1 MKKILKI
8 CITLSFTF
16 LLTGCVDCLVS
27 LNYSKIKKPTLYG
40 ELTIEPQILEKYS
53 MSISQIKKQLLD
65 YDFFKDWTIKKQTD
79 SSLSIESPTS
89 FIKEIS
95 TLTKQN
101 NKYILSIDIPKNM
114 LDTSELNHYKNT
126 LQLLNSSNATCSFKI
141 TMPGT
146 IISSN
151 VGKYQQN
158 VVTINLFEL
167 FIEEKALSFHIIS
180 KKENNHIVELMKSVP
195 EDKTMILV
203 ATGSLVGEGFD
214 LDRLDTLFLAMPVA
228 SSSVIEQ
235 FTGRIHRLYDKKDTI
250 LVYDYVDVHIPM
262 FDRMYGKR
270 LKAYKKSGYELI
282 SDMNDIKNELQIS
295 QSIFDA
301 SNYYDM
307 YSHDLMRAKKNIVV
321 SSPSLSGDRV
331 VEFTKLV
338 KDKMEDGV
346 EVTIVSWMPDKIRFG
361 SSNYRMQLLEEMRQS
376 GFYLKSAEDNC
387 EHFAIIDQEIVWY
400 GNINLLG
407 KQDVE
412 DHIMRIQSKEIANEL
427 MEMTFGNSLYNY
439 LNNF

>member
-65 YDFFKDWTIKKQTD
+65 YDFFKDWAIKKQTD

-95 TLTKQN
+95 MLTKQN

-180 KKENNHIVELMKSVP
+180 KKENNHLLLYFITLI
-195 EDKTMILV
+195 IL
-203 ATGSLVGEGFD
+203 LVLIIILIF
-214 LDRLDTLFLAMPVA
+214 
-228 SSSVIEQ
+228 I
-235 FTGRIHRLYDKKDTI
+235 KK
-250 LVYDYVDVHIPM
+250 
-262 FDRMYGKR
+262 R
-270 LKAYKKSGYELI
+270 
-282 SDMNDIKNELQIS
+282 Q
-295 QSIFDA
+295 
-301 SNYYDM
+301 
-307 YSHDLMRAKKNIVV
+307 
-321 SSPSLSGDRV
+321 
-331 VEFTKLV
+331 
-338 KDKMEDGV
+338 KD
-346 EVTIVSWMPDKIRFG
+346 
-361 SSNYRMQLLEEMRQS
+361 
-376 GFYLKSAEDNC
+376 
-387 EHFAIIDQEIVWY
+387 
-400 GNINLLG
+400 
-407 KQDVE
+407 
-412 DHIMRIQSKEIANEL
+412 
-427 MEMTFGNSLYNY
+427 
-439 LNNF
+439 

>member
-40 ELTIEPQILEKYS
+40 ELTIEPQILEKYN
-53 MSISQIKKQLLD
+53 MSISQIKKQLLGH
-65 YDFFKDWTIKKQTD
+65 DFFKDWTIKKQTD

-95 TLTKQN
+95 TLTKQK

-180 KKENNHIVELMKSVP
+180 KKENNHLLLYFITLI
-195 EDKTMILV
+195 IL
-203 ATGSLVGEGFD
+203 LI
-214 LDRLDTLFLAMPVA
+214 LIITLIF
-228 SSSVIEQ
+228 I
-235 FTGRIHRLYDKKDTI
+235 KK
-250 LVYDYVDVHIPM
+250 
-262 FDRMYGKR
+262 R
-270 LKAYKKSGYELI
+270 
-282 SDMNDIKNELQIS
+282 Q
-295 QSIFDA
+295 
-301 SNYYDM
+301 
-307 YSHDLMRAKKNIVV
+307 
-321 SSPSLSGDRV
+321 
-331 VEFTKLV
+331 
-338 KDKMEDGV
+338 KD
-346 EVTIVSWMPDKIRFG
+346 
-361 SSNYRMQLLEEMRQS
+361 
-376 GFYLKSAEDNC
+376 
-387 EHFAIIDQEIVWY
+387 
-400 GNINLLG
+400 
-407 KQDVE
+407 
-412 DHIMRIQSKEIANEL
+412 
-427 MEMTFGNSLYNY
+427 
-439 LNNF
+439 

>member
-65 YDFFKDWTIKKQTD
+65 YDFFKDWAIKKQTD

-101 NKYILSIDIPKNM
+101 IDIPKNM

-180 KKENNHIVELMKSVP
+180 KKENNHLLLYFITLI
-195 EDKTMILV
+195 IL
-203 ATGSLVGEGFD
+203 LVLIIILIF
-214 LDRLDTLFLAMPVA
+214 
-228 SSSVIEQ
+228 I
-235 FTGRIHRLYDKKDTI
+235 KK
-250 LVYDYVDVHIPM
+250 
-262 FDRMYGKR
+262 R
-270 LKAYKKSGYELI
+270 
-282 SDMNDIKNELQIS
+282 Q
-295 QSIFDA
+295 
-301 SNYYDM
+301 
-307 YSHDLMRAKKNIVV
+307 
-321 SSPSLSGDRV
+321 
-331 VEFTKLV
+331 
-338 KDKMEDGV
+338 KD
-346 EVTIVSWMPDKIRFG
+346 
-361 SSNYRMQLLEEMRQS
+361 
-376 GFYLKSAEDNC
+376 
-387 EHFAIIDQEIVWY
+387 
-400 GNINLLG
+400 
-407 KQDVE
+407 
-412 DHIMRIQSKEIANEL
+412 
-427 MEMTFGNSLYNY
+427 
-439 LNNF
+439 

>member
-95 TLTKQN
+95 TLRKQN

-180 KKENNHIVELMKSVP
+180 KKENNHLLLYFITLI
-195 EDKTMILV
+195 IL
-203 ATGSLVGEGFD
+203 LVLIIILIF
-214 LDRLDTLFLAMPVA
+214 
-228 SSSVIEQ
+228 I
-235 FTGRIHRLYDKKDTI
+235 KK
-250 LVYDYVDVHIPM
+250 
-262 FDRMYGKR
+262 R
-270 LKAYKKSGYELI
+270 
-282 SDMNDIKNELQIS
+282 Q
-295 QSIFDA
+295 
-301 SNYYDM
+301 
-307 YSHDLMRAKKNIVV
+307 
-321 SSPSLSGDRV
+321 
-331 VEFTKLV
+331 
-338 KDKMEDGV
+338 KD
-346 EVTIVSWMPDKIRFG
+346 
-361 SSNYRMQLLEEMRQS
+361 
-376 GFYLKSAEDNC
+376 
-387 EHFAIIDQEIVWY
+387 
-400 GNINLLG
+400 
-407 KQDVE
+407 
-412 DHIMRIQSKEIANEL
+412 
-427 MEMTFGNSLYNY
+427 
-439 LNNF
+439 

>member
-8 CITLSFTF
+8 CIILSFTF

-53 MSISQIKKQLLD
+53 MSISQIKKQLLGH
-65 YDFFKDWTIKKQTD
+65 DFFKDWTIKKQTD

-95 TLTKQN
+95 TLTKQK

-180 KKENNHIVELMKSVP
+180 KKENNHLLLYFITLI
-195 EDKTMILV
+195 IL
-203 ATGSLVGEGFD
+203 LI
-214 LDRLDTLFLAMPVA
+214 LIITLIF
-228 SSSVIEQ
+228 I
-235 FTGRIHRLYDKKDTI
+235 KK
-250 LVYDYVDVHIPM
+250 
-262 FDRMYGKR
+262 R
-270 LKAYKKSGYELI
+270 
-282 SDMNDIKNELQIS
+282 Q
-295 QSIFDA
+295 
-301 SNYYDM
+301 
-307 YSHDLMRAKKNIVV
+307 
-321 SSPSLSGDRV
+321 
-331 VEFTKLV
+331 
-338 KDKMEDGV
+338 KD
-346 EVTIVSWMPDKIRFG
+346 
-361 SSNYRMQLLEEMRQS
+361 
-376 GFYLKSAEDNC
+376 
-387 EHFAIIDQEIVWY
+387 
-400 GNINLLG
+400 
-407 KQDVE
+407 
-412 DHIMRIQSKEIANEL
+412 
-427 MEMTFGNSLYNY
+427 
-439 LNNF
+439 

>member
-101 NKYILSIDIPKNM
+101 NKYILSIERTFSYN
-114 LDTSELNHYKNT
+114 TSELNHYKNT

-180 KKENNHIVELMKSVP
+180 KKEKNHLLLYFITLI
-195 EDKTMILV
+195 IL
-203 ATGSLVGEGFD
+203 LI
-214 LDRLDTLFLAMPVA
+214 LIITLIF
-228 SSSVIEQ
+228 I
-235 FTGRIHRLYDKKDTI
+235 KK
-250 LVYDYVDVHIPM
+250 
-262 FDRMYGKR
+262 R
-270 LKAYKKSGYELI
+270 
-282 SDMNDIKNELQIS
+282 Q
-295 QSIFDA
+295 
-301 SNYYDM
+301 
-307 YSHDLMRAKKNIVV
+307 
-321 SSPSLSGDRV
+321 
-331 VEFTKLV
+331 
-338 KDKMEDGV
+338 KD
-346 EVTIVSWMPDKIRFG
+346 
-361 SSNYRMQLLEEMRQS
+361 
-376 GFYLKSAEDNC
+376 
-387 EHFAIIDQEIVWY
+387 
-400 GNINLLG
+400 
-407 KQDVE
+407 
-412 DHIMRIQSKEIANEL
+412 
-427 MEMTFGNSLYNY
+427 
-439 LNNF
+439 

>member
-8 CITLSFTF
+8 CMILSFTF

-40 ELTIEPQILEKYS
+40 ELTIEPQILEKYN

-126 LQLLNSSNATCSFKI
+126 LQILNSSNATCSFKI

-167 FIEEKALSFHIIS
+167 LINMSIESCLKTPIENRTVILKSFEKANHFIIQMIYPNNS
-180 KKENNHIVELMKSVP
+180 NNLTNLNNLENL
-195 EDKTMILV
+195 
-203 ATGSLVGEGFD
+203 
-214 LDRLDTLFLAMPVA
+214 
-228 SSSVIEQ
+228 
-235 FTGRIHRLYDKKDTI
+235 
-250 LVYDYVDVHIPM
+250 
-262 FDRMYGKR
+262 
-270 LKAYKKSGYELI
+270 
-282 SDMNDIKNELQIS
+282 IKNYGHLSTKEIDQ
-295 QSIFDA
+295 
-301 SNYYDM
+301 
-307 YSHDLMRAKKNIVV
+307 
-321 SSPSLSGDRV
+321 SLS
-331 VEFTKLV
+331 
-338 KDKMEDGV
+338 
-346 EVTIVSWMPDKIRFG
+346 
-361 SSNYRMQLLEEMRQS
+361 LLIT
-376 GFYLKSAEDNC
+376 FY
-387 EHFAIIDQEIVWY
+387 H
-400 GNINLLG
+400 
-407 KQDVE
+407 
-412 DHIMRIQSKEIANEL
+412 
-427 MEMTFGNSLYNY
+427 
-439 LNNF
+439 

>member
-8 CITLSFTF
+8 CIILSFTF

-95 TLTKQN
+95 TLTKQK

-180 KKENNHIVELMKSVP
+180 KKENNHLLLYFITLI
-195 EDKTMILV
+195 IL
-203 ATGSLVGEGFD
+203 LVLIIILIF
-214 LDRLDTLFLAMPVA
+214 
-228 SSSVIEQ
+228 I
-235 FTGRIHRLYDKKDTI
+235 KK
-250 LVYDYVDVHIPM
+250 
-262 FDRMYGKR
+262 R
-270 LKAYKKSGYELI
+270 
-282 SDMNDIKNELQIS
+282 Q
-295 QSIFDA
+295 
-301 SNYYDM
+301 
-307 YSHDLMRAKKNIVV
+307 
-321 SSPSLSGDRV
+321 
-331 VEFTKLV
+331 
-338 KDKMEDGV
+338 KD
-346 EVTIVSWMPDKIRFG
+346 
-361 SSNYRMQLLEEMRQS
+361 
-376 GFYLKSAEDNC
+376 
-387 EHFAIIDQEIVWY
+387 
-400 GNINLLG
+400 
-407 KQDVE
+407 
-412 DHIMRIQSKEIANEL
+412 
-427 MEMTFGNSLYNY
+427 
-439 LNNF
+439 

>member
-8 CITLSFTF
+8 CIILSFTF

-40 ELTIEPQILEKYS
+40 ELTIEPQILEKYN

-65 YDFFKDWTIKKQTD
+65 HDFFKDWTIKKQTD

-158 VVTINLFEL
+158 VVTINLFDV
-167 FIEEKALSFHIIS
+167 FINQVDLSFHVIS
-180 KKENNHIVELMKSVP
+180 KKNHQQLYLYFI
-195 EDKTMILV
+195 
-203 ATGSLVGEGFD
+203 
-214 LDRLDTLFLAMPVA
+214 TLFLLGCL
-228 SSSVIEQ
+228 IIYLIFFKIRQ
-235 FTGRIHRLYDKKDTI
+235 
-250 LVYDYVDVHIPM
+250 
-262 FDRMYGKR
+262 
-270 LKAYKKSGYELI
+270 KKS
-282 SDMNDIKNELQIS
+282 
-295 QSIFDA
+295 
-301 SNYYDM
+301 
-307 YSHDLMRAKKNIVV
+307 
-321 SSPSLSGDRV
+321 
-331 VEFTKLV
+331 
-338 KDKMEDGV
+338 
-346 EVTIVSWMPDKIRFG
+346 
-361 SSNYRMQLLEEMRQS
+361 
-376 GFYLKSAEDNC
+376 
-387 EHFAIIDQEIVWY
+387 
-400 GNINLLG
+400 
-407 KQDVE
+407 
-412 DHIMRIQSKEIANEL
+412 
-427 MEMTFGNSLYNY
+427 
-439 LNNF
+439 

>member
-8 CITLSFTF
+8 CIILSFTF

-40 ELTIEPQILEKYS
+40 ELTIEPQILEKYN
-53 MSISQIKKQLLD
+53 MSISQIKKQLLGH
-65 YDFFKDWTIKKQTD
+65 DFFKDWTIKKQTD

-167 FIEEKALSFHIIS
+167 FIEEKALSLIPLII
-180 KKENNHIVELMKSVP
+180 P
-195 EDKTMILV
+195 
-203 ATGSLVGEGFD
+203 
-214 LDRLDTLFLAMPVA
+214 
-228 SSSVIEQ
+228 
-235 FTGRIHRLYDKKDTI
+235 
-250 LVYDYVDVHIPM
+250 
-262 FDRMYGKR
+262 
-270 LKAYKKSGYELI
+270 
-282 SDMNDIKNELQIS
+282 
-295 QSIFDA
+295 
-301 SNYYDM
+301 
-307 YSHDLMRAKKNIVV
+307 
-321 SSPSLSGDRV
+321 
-331 VEFTKLV
+331 
-338 KDKMEDGV
+338 
-346 EVTIVSWMPDKIRFG
+346 
-361 SSNYRMQLLEEMRQS
+361 
-376 GFYLKSAEDNC
+376 
-387 EHFAIIDQEIVWY
+387 
-400 GNINLLG
+400 
-407 KQDVE
+407 
-412 DHIMRIQSKEIANEL
+412 
-427 MEMTFGNSLYNY
+427 
-439 LNNF
+439 

>member
-101 NKYILSIDIPKNM
+101 NKCILSIDIPKNM

-180 KKENNHIVELMKSVP
+180 KKENNHLLLYFITLI
-195 EDKTMILV
+195 IL
-203 ATGSLVGEGFD
+203 LVLIIILIF
-214 LDRLDTLFLAMPVA
+214 
-228 SSSVIEQ
+228 I
-235 FTGRIHRLYDKKDTI
+235 KK
-250 LVYDYVDVHIPM
+250 
-262 FDRMYGKR
+262 R
-270 LKAYKKSGYELI
+270 
-282 SDMNDIKNELQIS
+282 Q
-295 QSIFDA
+295 
-301 SNYYDM
+301 
-307 YSHDLMRAKKNIVV
+307 
-321 SSPSLSGDRV
+321 
-331 VEFTKLV
+331 
-338 KDKMEDGV
+338 KD
-346 EVTIVSWMPDKIRFG
+346 
-361 SSNYRMQLLEEMRQS
+361 
-376 GFYLKSAEDNC
+376 
-387 EHFAIIDQEIVWY
+387 
-400 GNINLLG
+400 
-407 KQDVE
+407 
-412 DHIMRIQSKEIANEL
+412 
-427 MEMTFGNSLYNY
+427 
-439 LNNF
+439 

>member
-27 LNYSKIKKPTLYG
+27 LNYSK
-40 ELTIEPQILEKYS
+40 
-53 MSISQIKKQLLD
+53 IKKQLLD

-180 KKENNHIVELMKSVP
+180 KKENNHLLLYFITLI
-195 EDKTMILV
+195 IL
-203 ATGSLVGEGFD
+203 LVLIIILIF
-214 LDRLDTLFLAMPVA
+214 
-228 SSSVIEQ
+228 I
-235 FTGRIHRLYDKKDTI
+235 KK
-250 LVYDYVDVHIPM
+250 
-262 FDRMYGKR
+262 R
-270 LKAYKKSGYELI
+270 
-282 SDMNDIKNELQIS
+282 Q
-295 QSIFDA
+295 
-301 SNYYDM
+301 
-307 YSHDLMRAKKNIVV
+307 
-321 SSPSLSGDRV
+321 
-331 VEFTKLV
+331 
-338 KDKMEDGV
+338 KD
-346 EVTIVSWMPDKIRFG
+346 
-361 SSNYRMQLLEEMRQS
+361 
-376 GFYLKSAEDNC
+376 
-387 EHFAIIDQEIVWY
+387 
-400 GNINLLG
+400 
-407 KQDVE
+407 
-412 DHIMRIQSKEIANEL
+412 
-427 MEMTFGNSLYNY
+427 
-439 LNNF
+439 

>member
-8 CITLSFTF
+8 CIILSFTF

-40 ELTIEPQILEKYS
+40 ELTIEPQILEKYN

-65 YDFFKDWTIKKQTD
+65 QKQTD

-180 KKENNHIVELMKSVP
+180 KKEKNHLLLYFITLI
-195 EDKTMILV
+195 IL
-203 ATGSLVGEGFD
+203 LVLIIILIF
-214 LDRLDTLFLAMPVA
+214 
-228 SSSVIEQ
+228 I
-235 FTGRIHRLYDKKDTI
+235 KK
-250 LVYDYVDVHIPM
+250 
-262 FDRMYGKR
+262 R
-270 LKAYKKSGYELI
+270 
-282 SDMNDIKNELQIS
+282 Q
-295 QSIFDA
+295 
-301 SNYYDM
+301 
-307 YSHDLMRAKKNIVV
+307 
-321 SSPSLSGDRV
+321 
-331 VEFTKLV
+331 
-338 KDKMEDGV
+338 KD
-346 EVTIVSWMPDKIRFG
+346 
-361 SSNYRMQLLEEMRQS
+361 
-376 GFYLKSAEDNC
+376 
-387 EHFAIIDQEIVWY
+387 
-400 GNINLLG
+400 
-407 KQDVE
+407 
-412 DHIMRIQSKEIANEL
+412 
-427 MEMTFGNSLYNY
+427 
-439 LNNF
+439 

>member
-95 TLTKQN
+95 MLTKQN

-180 KKENNHIVELMKSVP
+180 KKENNHLLLYFITLI
-195 EDKTMILV
+195 IL
-203 ATGSLVGEGFD
+203 LVLIIILIF
-214 LDRLDTLFLAMPVA
+214 
-228 SSSVIEQ
+228 I
-235 FTGRIHRLYDKKDTI
+235 KK
-250 LVYDYVDVHIPM
+250 
-262 FDRMYGKR
+262 R
-270 LKAYKKSGYELI
+270 
-282 SDMNDIKNELQIS
+282 Q
-295 QSIFDA
+295 
-301 SNYYDM
+301 
-307 YSHDLMRAKKNIVV
+307 
-321 SSPSLSGDRV
+321 
-331 VEFTKLV
+331 
-338 KDKMEDGV
+338 KD
-346 EVTIVSWMPDKIRFG
+346 
-361 SSNYRMQLLEEMRQS
+361 
-376 GFYLKSAEDNC
+376 
-387 EHFAIIDQEIVWY
+387 
-400 GNINLLG
+400 
-407 KQDVE
+407 
-412 DHIMRIQSKEIANEL
+412 
-427 MEMTFGNSLYNY
+427 
-439 LNNF
+439 

>member
-53 MSISQIKKQLLD
+53 MSISQIKK
-65 YDFFKDWTIKKQTD
+65 
-79 SSLSIESPTS
+79 
-89 FIKEIS
+89 
-95 TLTKQN
+95 N

-180 KKENNHIVELMKSVP
+180 KKENNHLLLYFITLI
-195 EDKTMILV
+195 IL
-203 ATGSLVGEGFD
+203 LVLIIILIF
-214 LDRLDTLFLAMPVA
+214 
-228 SSSVIEQ
+228 I
-235 FTGRIHRLYDKKDTI
+235 KK
-250 LVYDYVDVHIPM
+250 
-262 FDRMYGKR
+262 R
-270 LKAYKKSGYELI
+270 
-282 SDMNDIKNELQIS
+282 Q
-295 QSIFDA
+295 
-301 SNYYDM
+301 
-307 YSHDLMRAKKNIVV
+307 
-321 SSPSLSGDRV
+321 
-331 VEFTKLV
+331 
-338 KDKMEDGV
+338 KD
-346 EVTIVSWMPDKIRFG
+346 
-361 SSNYRMQLLEEMRQS
+361 
-376 GFYLKSAEDNC
+376 
-387 EHFAIIDQEIVWY
+387 
-400 GNINLLG
+400 
-407 KQDVE
+407 
-412 DHIMRIQSKEIANEL
+412 
-427 MEMTFGNSLYNY
+427 
-439 LNNF
+439 

>member
-53 MSISQIKKQLLD
+53 MSISQ
-65 YDFFKDWTIKKQTD
+65 IKKQTD

-180 KKENNHIVELMKSVP
+180 KKEKNHLLLYFITLI
-195 EDKTMILV
+195 IL
-203 ATGSLVGEGFD
+203 LVLIIILIF
-214 LDRLDTLFLAMPVA
+214 
-228 SSSVIEQ
+228 I
-235 FTGRIHRLYDKKDTI
+235 KK
-250 LVYDYVDVHIPM
+250 
-262 FDRMYGKR
+262 R
-270 LKAYKKSGYELI
+270 
-282 SDMNDIKNELQIS
+282 Q
-295 QSIFDA
+295 
-301 SNYYDM
+301 
-307 YSHDLMRAKKNIVV
+307 
-321 SSPSLSGDRV
+321 
-331 VEFTKLV
+331 
-338 KDKMEDGV
+338 KD
-346 EVTIVSWMPDKIRFG
+346 
-361 SSNYRMQLLEEMRQS
+361 
-376 GFYLKSAEDNC
+376 
-387 EHFAIIDQEIVWY
+387 
-400 GNINLLG
+400 
-407 KQDVE
+407 
-412 DHIMRIQSKEIANEL
+412 
-427 MEMTFGNSLYNY
+427 
-439 LNNF
+439 

>member
-8 CITLSFTF
+8 CIILSFTF

-40 ELTIEPQILEKYS
+40 ELTIEPQILEKYN
-53 MSISQIKKQLLD
+53 MSISQIKKQLLGH
-65 YDFFKDWTIKKQTD
+65 DFFKDWTIKKQTD

-180 KKENNHIVELMKSVP
+180 KKRKKSF
-195 EDKTMILV
+195 I
-203 ATGSLVGEGFD
+203 
-214 LDRLDTLFLAMPVA
+214 TLFYN
-228 SSSVIEQ
+228 SHH
-235 FTGRIHRLYDKKDTI
+235 FTYFNHYPYFHQKKTKRLE
-250 LVYDYVDVHIPM
+250 DYFSLMRV
-262 FDRMYGKR
+262 FDRIKA
-270 LKAYKKSGYELI
+270 LKET
-282 SDMNDIKNELQIS
+282 
-295 QSIFDA
+295 
-301 SNYYDM
+301 
-307 YSHDLMRAKKNIVV
+307 R
-321 SSPSLSGDRV
+321 
-331 VEFTKLV
+331 
-338 KDKMEDGV
+338 
-346 EVTIVSWMPDKIRFG
+346 
-361 SSNYRMQLLEEMRQS
+361 
-376 GFYLKSAEDNC
+376 
-387 EHFAIIDQEIVWY
+387 
-400 GNINLLG
+400 
-407 KQDVE
+407 
-412 DHIMRIQSKEIANEL
+412 RI
-427 MEMTFGNSLYNY
+427 
-439 LNNF
+439 

>member
-8 CITLSFTF
+8 CIILSFTF

-40 ELTIEPQILEKYS
+40 ELTIEPQILEKYN
-53 MSISQIKKQLLD
+53 MSISQIKKQLLGH
-65 YDFFKDWTIKKQTD
+65 DFFKDWTIKKQTD

-180 KKENNHIVELMKSVP
+180 KKEKNHLLLYFITLIILLILIITLIFIKKRQEDYFSLMRV
-195 EDKTMILV
+195 
-203 ATGSLVGEGFD
+203 
-214 LDRLDTLFLAMPVA
+214 
-228 SSSVIEQ
+228 
-235 FTGRIHRLYDKKDTI
+235 
-250 LVYDYVDVHIPM
+250 
-262 FDRMYGKR
+262 FDRIKA
-270 LKAYKKSGYELI
+270 LKET
-282 SDMNDIKNELQIS
+282 
-295 QSIFDA
+295 
-301 SNYYDM
+301 
-307 YSHDLMRAKKNIVV
+307 R
-321 SSPSLSGDRV
+321 
-331 VEFTKLV
+331 
-338 KDKMEDGV
+338 
-346 EVTIVSWMPDKIRFG
+346 
-361 SSNYRMQLLEEMRQS
+361 
-376 GFYLKSAEDNC
+376 
-387 EHFAIIDQEIVWY
+387 
-400 GNINLLG
+400 
-407 KQDVE
+407 
-412 DHIMRIQSKEIANEL
+412 RI
-427 MEMTFGNSLYNY
+427 
-439 LNNF
+439 

>member
-89 FIKEIS
+89 FIKD
-95 TLTKQN
+95 

-180 KKENNHIVELMKSVP
+180 KKENNHLLLYFITLI
-195 EDKTMILV
+195 IL
-203 ATGSLVGEGFD
+203 LVLIIILIF
-214 LDRLDTLFLAMPVA
+214 
-228 SSSVIEQ
+228 I
-235 FTGRIHRLYDKKDTI
+235 KK
-250 LVYDYVDVHIPM
+250 
-262 FDRMYGKR
+262 R
-270 LKAYKKSGYELI
+270 
-282 SDMNDIKNELQIS
+282 Q
-295 QSIFDA
+295 
-301 SNYYDM
+301 
-307 YSHDLMRAKKNIVV
+307 
-321 SSPSLSGDRV
+321 
-331 VEFTKLV
+331 
-338 KDKMEDGV
+338 KD
-346 EVTIVSWMPDKIRFG
+346 
-361 SSNYRMQLLEEMRQS
+361 
-376 GFYLKSAEDNC
+376 
-387 EHFAIIDQEIVWY
+387 
-400 GNINLLG
+400 
-407 KQDVE
+407 
-412 DHIMRIQSKEIANEL
+412 
-427 MEMTFGNSLYNY
+427 
-439 LNNF
+439 

>member
-180 KKENNHIVELMKSVP
+180 KKKKHLLLCFITLI
-195 EDKTMILV
+195 IL
-203 ATGSLVGEGFD
+203 LV
-214 LDRLDTLFLAMPVA
+214 LIITLIF
-228 SSSVIEQ
+228 I
-235 FTGRIHRLYDKKDTI
+235 KK
-250 LVYDYVDVHIPM
+250 
-262 FDRMYGKR
+262 R
-270 LKAYKKSGYELI
+270 
-282 SDMNDIKNELQIS
+282 Q
-295 QSIFDA
+295 
-301 SNYYDM
+301 
-307 YSHDLMRAKKNIVV
+307 
-321 SSPSLSGDRV
+321 
-331 VEFTKLV
+331 
-338 KDKMEDGV
+338 KD
-346 EVTIVSWMPDKIRFG
+346 
-361 SSNYRMQLLEEMRQS
+361 
-376 GFYLKSAEDNC
+376 
-387 EHFAIIDQEIVWY
+387 
-400 GNINLLG
+400 
-407 KQDVE
+407 
-412 DHIMRIQSKEIANEL
+412 
-427 MEMTFGNSLYNY
+427 
-439 LNNF
+439 

>member
-8 CITLSFTF
+8 CIILSFTF

-27 LNYSKIKKPTLYG
+27 LNYSKIKK
-40 ELTIEPQILEKYS
+40 
-53 MSISQIKKQLLD
+53 QLLGH
-65 YDFFKDWTIKKQTD
+65 DFFKDWTIKKQTD

-180 KKENNHIVELMKSVP
+180 KKEKNHL
-195 EDKTMILV
+195 L
-203 ATGSLVGEGFD
+203 
-214 LDRLDTLFLAMPVA
+214 
-228 SSSVIEQ
+228 
-235 FTGRIHRLYDKKDTI
+235 
-250 LVYDYVDVHIPM
+250 
-262 FDRMYGKR
+262 YGKER
-270 LKAYKKSGYELI
+270 
-282 SDMNDIKNELQIS
+282 
-295 QSIFDA
+295 
-301 SNYYDM
+301 
-307 YSHDLMRAKKNIVV
+307 
-321 SSPSLSGDRV
+321 
-331 VEFTKLV
+331 
-338 KDKMEDGV
+338 
-346 EVTIVSWMPDKIRFG
+346 
-361 SSNYRMQLLEEMRQS
+361 
-376 GFYLKSAEDNC
+376 
-387 EHFAIIDQEIVWY
+387 
-400 GNINLLG
+400 
-407 KQDVE
+407 
-412 DHIMRIQSKEIANEL
+412 
-427 MEMTFGNSLYNY
+427 
-439 LNNF
+439 

>member
-8 CITLSFTF
+8 CIILSFTF

-180 KKENNHIVELMKSVP
+180 KKEKKSF
-195 EDKTMILV
+195 I
-203 ATGSLVGEGFD
+203 
-214 LDRLDTLFLAMPVA
+214 TLFYN
-228 SSSVIEQ
+228 SHH
-235 FTGRIHRLYDKKDTI
+235 FTCFNHYPNFHQKKTKRLE
-250 LVYDYVDVHIPM
+250 DYFSLMRV
-262 FDRMYGKR
+262 FDRIKA
-270 LKAYKKSGYELI
+270 LKET
-282 SDMNDIKNELQIS
+282 
-295 QSIFDA
+295 
-301 SNYYDM
+301 
-307 YSHDLMRAKKNIVV
+307 R
-321 SSPSLSGDRV
+321 
-331 VEFTKLV
+331 
-338 KDKMEDGV
+338 
-346 EVTIVSWMPDKIRFG
+346 
-361 SSNYRMQLLEEMRQS
+361 
-376 GFYLKSAEDNC
+376 
-387 EHFAIIDQEIVWY
+387 
-400 GNINLLG
+400 
-407 KQDVE
+407 
-412 DHIMRIQSKEIANEL
+412 RI
-427 MEMTFGNSLYNY
+427 
-439 LNNF
+439 

>member
-53 MSISQIKKQLLD
+53 MSISQ
-65 YDFFKDWTIKKQTD
+65 IKKQTD

-180 KKENNHIVELMKSVP
+180 KKEKNHLLLYFITLI
-195 EDKTMILV
+195 IL
-203 ATGSLVGEGFD
+203 LV
-214 LDRLDTLFLAMPVA
+214 LIITLIF
-228 SSSVIEQ
+228 I
-235 FTGRIHRLYDKKDTI
+235 KK
-250 LVYDYVDVHIPM
+250 
-262 FDRMYGKR
+262 R
-270 LKAYKKSGYELI
+270 
-282 SDMNDIKNELQIS
+282 Q
-295 QSIFDA
+295 
-301 SNYYDM
+301 
-307 YSHDLMRAKKNIVV
+307 
-321 SSPSLSGDRV
+321 
-331 VEFTKLV
+331 
-338 KDKMEDGV
+338 KD
-346 EVTIVSWMPDKIRFG
+346 
-361 SSNYRMQLLEEMRQS
+361 
-376 GFYLKSAEDNC
+376 
-387 EHFAIIDQEIVWY
+387 
-400 GNINLLG
+400 
-407 KQDVE
+407 
-412 DHIMRIQSKEIANEL
+412 
-427 MEMTFGNSLYNY
+427 
-439 LNNF
+439 